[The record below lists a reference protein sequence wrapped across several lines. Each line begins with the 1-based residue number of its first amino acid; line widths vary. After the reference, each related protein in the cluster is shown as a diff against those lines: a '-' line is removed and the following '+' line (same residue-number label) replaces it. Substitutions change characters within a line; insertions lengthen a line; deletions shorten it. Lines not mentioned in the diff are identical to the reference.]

1 MQAMSSDPMR
11 GKFSDDRYS
20 YLMMFCALMLVR
32 NSRASMHSALDLVP
46 LSPRV
51 SDLAGKLSQ
60 AQPPADFIDSS
71 SNAN

>member
-1 MQAMSSDPMR
+1 MQALNPDPLR
-11 GKFSDDRYS
+11 AKFSDDRYS
-20 YLMMFCALMLVR
+20 YLMMFCALMMVR
-32 NSRASMHSALDLVP
+32 NARASMHSALELVP

-60 AQPPADFIDSS
+60 AQAPADFIDPP